1 MADNNLDSLFSR
13 LGRFPDVEAANLQAW
28 DATDRLLLDTAAD
41 LLAAGSL
48 HPGSRLAVVGDRYG
62 ALTLGA
68 LALDA
73 PASAAGSWAG
83 PVRVH
88 QDLITGERALRH
100 NAGKLGVTGG
110 FEQLPLGA
118 GLLSGASV
126 VLLQLPKS
134 LAELEEIAD
143 AVARHAAPDVVLLAG
158 GRVKHMSLGM
168 NAVLER
174 YFSEV
179 QPQHAR
185 QKSRILLA
193 RGPRPA
199 TGAPPFPVT
208 EVNTELGLT
217 VCARGAV
224 FAGTGLDIGTRFL
237 LEFLPRMPPARHAID
252 LGCGTGILAAMYAR
266 GNPGSRVTAT
276 DQSAA
281 AVDSA
286 RATAEANGLAGQ
298 ITVLQDDAMGS
309 LPDGQR
315 RSDPAQ
321 PALPRRSGGA
331 CRGRHQADRGGRTG
345 PRTGRGALD
354 GVQQPPPL
362 PARAAAADR
371 PHPRGRPEPEIHGDR
386 QHPEILR
393 CVKRACGRSHRRNV
407 RF

>member
-13 LGRFPDVEAANLQAW
+13 LGRYPDVEAANLQAW

-41 LLAAGSL
+41 LLAAGVL
-48 HPGSRLAVVGDRYG
+48 LPGSRLAIVGDRYG

-68 LALDA
+68 LAPGDA
-73 PASAAGSWAG
+73 VPGGAVNWAA

-88 QDLITGERALRH
+88 QDLITGEHALHH
-100 NAGKLGVTGG
+100 NAGMIGVAGG

-118 GLLSGASV
+118 GLLSGAGV

-143 AVARHAAPDVVLLAG
+143 AIARHGASDVVLLAG

-174 YFSEV
+174 HFSEV
-179 QPQHAR
+179 QPQRAR

-199 TGAPPFPVT
+199 TGAPKFPVT
-208 EVNTELGLT
+208 GVNAELGLT

-237 LEFLPRMPPARHAID
+237 LEFLPQMPMARHAID

-298 ITVLQDDAMGS
+298 VTVVQDDAMAS
-309 LPDGQR
+309 LPDASADLILLNPPFHVGAAVHAGAGLKLIEAAGR
-315 RSDPAQ
+315 VLAPGGELWTVFNSHLHYQ
-321 PALPRRSGGA
+321 PALQRLIGPTREV
-331 CRGRHQADRGGRTG
+331 GRNPKFTVTASIRKTHK
-345 PRTGRGALD
+345 
-354 GVQQPPPL
+354 V
-362 PARAAAADR
+362 
-371 PHPRGRPEPEIHGDR
+371 
-386 QHPEILR
+386 
-393 CVKRACGRSHRRNV
+393 
-407 RF
+407 

>member
-1 MADNNLDSLFSR
+1 MADNTLDSLFSR
-13 LGRFPDVEAANLQAW
+13 MGRFPDVEAPNLQAW
-28 DATDRLLLDTAAD
+28 DATDKLLLDTAVD
-41 LLAAGSL
+41 VLAAGAL

-68 LALDA
+68 LTLGAFNPDA
-73 PASAAGSWAG
+73 ANPDANSDAANPDAAGSGAR

-100 NAGKLGVTGG
+100 NAAKLGITGG
-110 FEQLPLGA
+110 FEQHPLGP
-118 GLLSGASV
+118 GLLSGAKV

-134 LAELEEIAD
+134 LAELDEIAD
-143 AVARHAAPDVVLLAG
+143 AVARHADPGVVLLAG

-174 YFSEV
+174 HFSEV

-193 RGPRPA
+193 RGPKPT

-237 LEFLPRMPPARHAID
+237 LEFLPRMPQARHAID

-266 GNPGSRVTAT
+266 SNPGSRVTAT

-298 ITVLQDDAMGS
+298 IVALQDDAMGS
-309 LPDGQR
+309 LPDASADLILLNPPFHVGAAVHAGAGVKLIEAAGR
-315 RSDPAQ
+315 VLAPGGELWTVFNSHLHYQ
-321 PALPRRSGGA
+321 PALQRLIGPTREVGRNPKFTVTASTRKSSG
-331 CRGRHQADRGGRTG
+331 
-345 PRTGRGALD
+345 
-354 GVQQPPPL
+354 V
-362 PARAAAADR
+362 
-371 PHPRGRPEPEIHGDR
+371 
-386 QHPEILR
+386 
-393 CVKRACGRSHRRNV
+393 
-407 RF
+407 

>member
-28 DATDRLLLDTAAD
+28 DATDRLLLDSVTD
-41 LLAAGSL
+41 LLAAGVL
-48 HPGSRLAVVGDRYG
+48 RPGSRLAVVGDRYG

-73 PASAAGSWAG
+73 AGWAG

-88 QDLITGERALRH
+88 QDLITGEHALRH
-100 NAGKLGVTGG
+100 NAGRLGVGGG

-118 GLLSGASV
+118 GLLSGAGV

-143 AVARHAAPDVVLLAG
+143 AIARHAAPDVVLLAG

-174 YFSEV
+174 HFNEV
-179 QPQHAR
+179 QPQRAR

-193 RGPRPA
+193 RGPGPA

-237 LEFLPRMPPARHAID
+237 LDFLPQLPPARHAID

-266 GNPGSRVTAT
+266 ANPGSRVTAT

-286 RATAEANGLAGQ
+286 RATVEANGLAAQ
-298 ITVLQDDAMGS
+298 VTVLQDDAMAS
-309 LPDGQR
+309 LPEASADLILLNPPFHVGAAVHAGAGLKLIEAAAR
-315 RSDPAQ
+315 VLAPGGELWTVFNSHLHYR
-321 PALPRRSGGA
+321 PALQRLIGPTREVGRNPKFTVTASIRKTSG
-331 CRGRHQADRGGRTG
+331 
-345 PRTGRGALD
+345 
-354 GVQQPPPL
+354 V
-362 PARAAAADR
+362 
-371 PHPRGRPEPEIHGDR
+371 
-386 QHPEILR
+386 
-393 CVKRACGRSHRRNV
+393 
-407 RF
+407 

>member
-1 MADNNLDSLFSR
+1 MADNTLDSLFSR
-13 LGRFPDVEAANLQAW
+13 MGRFPDVEAANLQAW
-28 DATDRLLLDTAAD
+28 DATDKLLLDTAAD
-41 LLAAGSL
+41 LLAAGTL
-48 HPGSRLAVVGDRYG
+48 HPGSRIAVVGDRYG

-68 LALDA
+68 LALGVFNPGAD
-73 PASAAGSWAG
+73 PDAAGGRAR

-100 NAGKLGVTGG
+100 NAAKLGVTGG
-110 FEQLPLGA
+110 FEQHPLGPE
-118 GLLSGASV
+118 LLSGATV

-134 LAELEEIAD
+134 LAELDEIAD
-143 AVARHAAPDVVLLAG
+143 AVARHADPGVVLLAG

-174 YFSEV
+174 HFREV

-185 QKSRILLA
+185 QKSRVLLA
-193 RGPRPA
+193 RGPQPT

-208 EVNTELGLT
+208 EVNAELGLT

-237 LEFLPRMPPARHAID
+237 LEFLPRMPQARHAID

-266 GNPGSRVTAT
+266 SNPGSRVTAT

-298 ITVLQDDAMGS
+298 IEALQDDAMGS
-309 LPDGQR
+309 LPDASADLILLNPPFHVGAAVHAGAGVKLIEAAGR
-315 RSDPAQ
+315 VLAPGGELWTVFNSHLHYQ
-321 PALPRRSGGA
+321 PALQRLIGPTREVGRNPKFTVTASTRKSSG
-331 CRGRHQADRGGRTG
+331 
-345 PRTGRGALD
+345 
-354 GVQQPPPL
+354 V
-362 PARAAAADR
+362 
-371 PHPRGRPEPEIHGDR
+371 
-386 QHPEILR
+386 
-393 CVKRACGRSHRRNV
+393 
-407 RF
+407 

>member
-1 MADNNLDSLFSR
+1 M
-13 LGRFPDVEAANLQAW
+13 GRFPDVEAANLQAW
-28 DATDRLLLDTAAD
+28 DATDKLLLDTAAD
-41 LLAAGSL
+41 LFAAGSL
-48 HPGSRLAVVGDRYG
+48 DPGSRIAVVGDRYG

-68 LALDA
+68 LSPGVLNPDA
-73 PASAAGSWAG
+73 VNPDAAGSGAADRSH

-100 NAGKLGVTGG
+100 NAAKLGLTGG
-110 FEQLPLGA
+110 FEQHPLGP
-118 GLLSGASV
+118 GLLSGATV

-134 LAELEEIAD
+134 LAEMHEIAD
-143 AVARHAAPDVVLLAG
+143 AVARHADPGVVLLAG

-174 YFSEV
+174 HFREV

-193 RGPRPA
+193 RGPQPA

-266 GNPGSRVTAT
+266 ANPGSRVTAT

-298 ITVLQDDAMGS
+298 IAALQDDAMAS
-309 LPDGQR
+309 LPDASADLILLNPPFHVGAAVNAGAGVKLIEAAGR
-315 RSDPAQ
+315 VLAPGGELWTVFNSHLHYQ
-321 PALPRRSGGA
+321 PALQRLIGPTREI
-331 CRGRHQADRGGRTG
+331 GRNPKFTVTASTRKS
-345 PRTGRGALD
+345 A
-354 GVQQPPPL
+354 GV
-362 PARAAAADR
+362 
-371 PHPRGRPEPEIHGDR
+371 
-386 QHPEILR
+386 
-393 CVKRACGRSHRRNV
+393 
-407 RF
+407 